1 MDEEFT
7 ATNREKLRAL
17 MELHSLSSGDVS
29 RMLSVSE
36 HTVLGW
42 RSQGKYPRPM
52 RDAWL
57 ELLERKIAANI
68 TT

>member
-1 MDEEFT
+1 MGERFN

-17 MELHSLSSGDVS
+17 MELNSLSSGDVG

-42 RSQGKYPRPM
+42 RSQGRPM